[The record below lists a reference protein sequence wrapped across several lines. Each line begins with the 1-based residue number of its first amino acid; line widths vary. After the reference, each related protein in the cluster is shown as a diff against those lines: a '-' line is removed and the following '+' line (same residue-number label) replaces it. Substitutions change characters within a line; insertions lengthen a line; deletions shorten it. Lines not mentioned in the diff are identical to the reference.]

1 LGYLIM
7 GKGTMLGVVAAALFV
22 CGSAEAATRASCT
35 KPRGYVVKTKT
46 REAVIF
52 TNRHGYKAYG
62 CLYRQ
67 GDLVRLS
74 GAVGQYRLAGRY
86 AAYFLRYA
94 EVGDITQ
101 YRVMVRDL
109 RTGGFRH
116 IEAAYSDLPE
126 QRPDDGYTAARVTNL
141 TLKRNGSVAWLSC
154 FPWDADVSHHCR
166 APQPDLEWEAW
177 RADTRGRK
185 LLDASDEVRVRSL
198 RRDRSTLTW
207 RHGDETRTATLR

>member
-1 LGYLIM
+1 M
-7 GKGTMLGVVAAALFV
+7 AGKRAIVGVLAAAALFA
-22 CGSAEAATRASCT
+22 CGTAEAATRASCT

-154 FPWDADVSHHCR
+154 FPRDADVSHHCR

-198 RRDRSTLTW
+198 RREGSTLTW
-207 RHGDETRTATLR
+207 LHGSETRTATLR